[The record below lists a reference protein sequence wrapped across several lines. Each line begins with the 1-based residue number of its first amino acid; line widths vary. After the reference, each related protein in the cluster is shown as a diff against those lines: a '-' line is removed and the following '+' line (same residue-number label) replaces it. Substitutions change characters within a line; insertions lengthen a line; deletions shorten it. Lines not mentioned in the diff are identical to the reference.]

1 MTTQSPPLSTTAARA
16 VDDAPPAAL
25 IDVSHLSKHYR
36 KVVGLDDASLTLGPG
51 QIVGLLGPN
60 GCGKTTLLKILA
72 GVLSDYSG
80 RATVAGL
87 APHSP
92 QAKARVAFLPSAQ
105 FLDPRLTPAKAIE
118 LFARFFPDFDAAKA
132 ARTIEFFGLPF
143 DRPLKQM
150 SKGMAEKVQI
160 ALIMA
165 RRARVY
171 LLDEPI
177 SGVDPA
183 AREVIMQGILRDFD
197 QDALMVISTH
207 LLQDVEPIIDT
218 AVFMR
223 DGKVTRVGN
232 VDDLRAEHGLS
243 LDALFKKEYRP

>member
-1 MTTQSPPLSTTAARA
+1 MNTHTTPPGGPQPLVEVRELTKRYKNVT
-16 VDDAPPAAL
+16 
-25 IDVSHLSKHYR
+25 
-36 KVVGLDDASLTLGPG
+36 GLDSATLSLAPG

-60 GCGKTTLLKILA
+60 SCGKTTLLKILA
-72 GVLSDYSG
+72 GVLADYSG
-80 RATVAGL
+80 TALVNGL
-87 APHSP
+87 EPHSP
-92 QAKARVAFLPSAQ
+92 AAKANVAFLPSVQ
-105 FLDPRLTPAKAIE
+105 FLHPALTPFKAID
-118 LFARFFPDFDAAKA
+118 LFARFFADFDAAKA
-132 ARTIEFFGLPF
+132 RQTMEFFALPL

-165 RRARVY
+165 RRARLY

-183 AREVIMQGILRDFD
+183 AREVIMQGILRDFSE
-197 QDALMVISTH
+197 DALILISTH

-223 DGKVTRVGN
+223 EGRVVRTGN

-243 LDALFKKEYRP
+243 LDALFKKEFRS